1 MIVSIFPSYDTINT
15 YKRYV
20 GIMCARGH
28 LKTTFTLTY
37 CAYMMS
43 KYPNYRALYVSA
55 TLDQAIDKLEQFEEL
70 CKRSWRLS
78 SFIKGKEDGGS
89 WKKSEKHFSN
99 GSRIRAA
106 STSKSLEGPHVHL
119 IILDDILDPD
129 CNLFHMVAMVLYA
142 SSEITEHIDDNLIH
156 TYGDDIIKH
165 PKCTTVYYANV
176 PDSMIGGELISENLT
191 ITPVTNSL
199 ITIPG
204 NVPHRVT
211 EITQATE
218 PRITLIIE
226 QYKVIKY
233 NLQKYDTSNVTIIEG

>member
-1 MIVSIFPSYDTINT
+1 MVQIEYNIFTNEYRKEIIQ
-15 YKRYV
+15 
-20 GIMCARGH
+20 GITSCQYLAATDPGT
-28 LKTTFTLTY
+28 KNIKEAFCTTFTINQ
-37 CAYMMS
+37 
-43 KYPNYRALYVSA
+43 KVQVENYLPF
-55 TLDQAIDKLEQFEEL
+55 ID
-70 CKRSWRLS
+70 
-78 SFIKGKEDGGS
+78 
-89 WKKSEKHFSN
+89 
-99 GSRIRAA
+99 
-106 STSKSLEGPHVHL
+106 